1 MSCGQ
6 TDFTAQDDEQEFT
19 SPNYPNN
26 YPNNANCRW
35 NINASGKSAEISFT
49 NFATEAEYDEVKL
62 YLDGSLAGNLSG
74 NITSQPFQFNQ
85 EASIT
90 FTSDGSIQDTG
101 FRAVFKTGWYKPS
114 NVRIQLQIVCSFYFL
129 AFNQPGN
136 FLLFHERSRE
146 VCMSTVKPLKTDIP
160 RRIPL

>member
-1 MSCGQ
+1 MSTAPPVSCGQ

-35 NINASGKSAEISFT
+35 NINTSGKSAQISFT

-90 FTSDGSIQDTG
+90 FTSDGSIQNTG
-101 FRAVFKTGWYKPS
+101 FRAVFKTGW
-114 NVRIQLQIVCSFYFL
+114 
-129 AFNQPGN
+129 
-136 FLLFHERSRE
+136 
-146 VCMSTVKPLKTDIP
+146 
-160 RRIPL
+160 